1 MFWFRPPI
9 DQDDNSKPTERFL
22 QKPTT
27 IGVLHLIPKMQKKP
41 VAMRPIIANP
51 AKPDVPTARVVNAAL
66 SFINSTVCDQVW
78 YDLILVKFGLYLPRF
93 CALIG
98 CEGLHAANSGILQ
111 KLMDRKDVDAS
122 RLRFAVYDFTSMLY
136 QIQAP
141 YD

>member
-27 IGVLHLIPKMQKKP
+27 IGVLHLIPKMHKKP